1 MHDYPLY
8 ETADLRQASVTH
20 RADINQVPL
29 PDASYDVVI
38 AHHVLEH
45 VDNDRQAMSELF
57 RLLRPGGLA
66 VLSVP
71 INAAQQ
77 QTYLWRPLPNNVLP
91 ISAVRIIGASMGW
104 TLLRVLSRL
113 VCA

>member
-1 MHDYPLY
+1 MHDNPLY

-20 RADINQVPL
+20 RADISQVPL

-38 AHHVLEH
+38 AHPVLEH

-77 QTYLWRPLPNNVLP
+77 QTYENPLATP

-104 TLLRVLSRL
+104 TLLSVLSRL
-113 VCA
+113 VSA